1 MSIAQEIQFESGLL
15 TVQVRGEF
23 SLKEAKRT
31 FLEILEA
38 VAKYKAEKILID
50 GRNVKGKP
58 HLIDRF
64 YYGEF
69 AANETT
75 RLVIEIGVVP
85 RFAYVLHEP
94 LRDPE
99 KFGELV
105 ARNRGMK
112 IKVVETLEDAF
123 EWLEVSSPKR
133 MNAGEA

>member
-1 MSIAQEIQFESGLL
+1 MSLLQEIQFKAGLI
-15 TVQVRGEF
+15 TVQVRGQF

-38 VAKYKAEKILID
+38 VAKYKAEEVLID

-58 HLIDRF
+58 YLIDRF

-69 AANETT
+69 AANETV
-75 RLVIEIGVVP
+75 RLVIEIGIVP

-94 LRDPE
+94 LRDPH

-105 ARNRGMK
+105 ARDRGMRVT
-112 IKVVETLEDAF
+112 VVETLEEAF
-123 EWLEVSSPKR
+123 AWLEVRSPK
-133 MNAGEA
+133 NAGEA